1 MRERYI
7 KQLRVIQDDLL
18 RMGSRVEVALA
29 TAVRALDRWD
39 IDLAQEVIA
48 NEPEINMARTS
59 IEEKVREIIAM
70 QQPVATD
77 LRVLLAAVAIA
88 GELERVGDYAKGI
101 AKRVSECLRTPQL
114 VEVPMELRRMGTLVQ
129 TSLSTSLDSFVNM
142 DVTLARTLGVQDEE
156 IDALEDQVI
165 ALLLD
170 HARGDQRSLDCVIK
184 LLDVAHVLE
193 RAADRATNIAERVI
207 FVATANVEEIN

>member
-48 NEPEINMARTS
+48 NEPEIDLARTS

-101 AKRVSECLRTPQL
+101 AKRVGECLRTPQL

-142 DVTLARTLGVQDEE
+142 DVTLARTLGAQDEE
-156 IDALEDQVI
+156 IDALEDHVI
-165 ALLLD
+165 AILLD

-207 FVATANVEEIN
+207 FVATANIEEIN